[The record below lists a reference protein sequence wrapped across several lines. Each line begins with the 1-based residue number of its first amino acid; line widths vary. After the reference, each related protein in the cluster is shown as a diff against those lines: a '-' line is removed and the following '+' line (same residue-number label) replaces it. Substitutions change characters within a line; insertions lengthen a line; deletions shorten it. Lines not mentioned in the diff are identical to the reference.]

1 MTDNTKNTKRTVP
14 VVLTEDTKR
23 TVPVVLKRI
32 GITGGMGA
40 GKSEVTRYLRGKGY
54 TVIDADEAAREA
66 AVPGE
71 PAMLRLREEIGDGI
85 FLEDG
90 NLDRQALAKL
100 MFYDSIILMTVN
112 EIFHRDIWERIE
124 KHAKECE
131 ERGEQVVFLAVPL
144 LFESDMDWGLDE
156 TWLVT
161 ADDSVRIERAMKR
174 DGISEEDAI
183 ARMQSQMPEE
193 EKRAR
198 AGVIIENNGTKEE
211 LLARVDGLLAQRPGP
226 R

>member
-1 MTDNTKNTKRTVP
+1 M
-14 VVLTEDTKR
+14 
-23 TVPVVLKRI
+23 KRI

-40 GKSEVTRYLRGKGY
+40 GKSEATRHLRGKGY

-71 PAMLRLREEIGDGI
+71 PAMLRLREEIGDGV

-100 MFYDSIILMTVN
+100 MFYDSIVLMTVN

-131 ERGEQVVFLAVPL
+131 GRGEQVVFLAVPL
-144 LFESDMDWGLDE
+144 LFESGMDWGLDD

-161 ADDSVRIERAMKR
+161 ADEGTRIGRAMKR
-174 DGISEEDAI
+174 DGLTEEDAR
-183 ARMQSQMPEE
+183 ARTQSQMPED
-193 EKRAR
+193 EKRAL
-198 AGVIIENNGTKEE
+198 AGVVIENDGTRAE
-211 LLARVDGLLAQRPGP
+211 LCARIDGLLSVLTDNWQG
-226 R
+226 